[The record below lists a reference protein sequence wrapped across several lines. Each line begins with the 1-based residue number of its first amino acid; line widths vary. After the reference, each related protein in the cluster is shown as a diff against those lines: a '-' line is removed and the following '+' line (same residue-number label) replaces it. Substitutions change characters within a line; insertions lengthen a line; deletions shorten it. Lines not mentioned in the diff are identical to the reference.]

1 MWSLLVEPFL
11 EYEFLRRALIEA
23 IVLGLGFSI
32 VGQVLITRRLSL
44 IGDTLSHAMLPGVV
58 VAFLLFGAN
67 AMALFWGG
75 WITGFLIL
83 SASWFLFHRRRV
95 EADAGLAL
103 FAVFS
108 VSLGVLLAART
119 RTTTEI
125 LHLLFGNVL
134 AIDQWIL
141 SMSVLVAAVTWMVF
155 LWNYRSVLMALV
167 DPVFF
172 ESVRPS
178 SWWRVAFLLAIFSAN
193 LTVGFASLGAMMT
206 VGLLIVPPLV
216 GRALGRSLFGM
227 VGYSALFSVLVS
239 WVGVLISF
247 HGEVPSGPAIVA
259 VACAGLF
266 LLQFLRLFR
275 RARRVTA

>member
-83 SASWFLFHRRRV
+83 SASWFLFHRRRI

-125 LHLLFGNVL
+125 LHLLFE
-134 AIDQWIL
+134 ATCW
-141 SMSVLVAAVTWMVF
+141 
-155 LWNYRSVLMALV
+155 
-167 DPVFF
+167 
-172 ESVRPS
+172 PS
-178 SWWRVAFLLAIFSAN
+178 IN
-193 LTVGFASLGAMMT
+193 GFCRCRCWS
-206 VGLLIVPPLV
+206 PPSP
-216 GRALGRSLFGM
+216 GWCSCG
-227 VGYSALFSVLVS
+227 
-239 WVGVLISF
+239 IT
-247 HGEVPSGPAIVA
+247 
-259 VACAGLF
+259 
-266 LLQFLRLFR
+266 
-275 RARRVTA
+275 ARC